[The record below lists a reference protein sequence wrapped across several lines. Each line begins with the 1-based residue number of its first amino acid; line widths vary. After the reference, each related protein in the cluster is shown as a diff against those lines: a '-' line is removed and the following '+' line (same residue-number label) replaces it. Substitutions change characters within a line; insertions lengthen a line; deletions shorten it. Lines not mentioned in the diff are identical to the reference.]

1 MLDLASTKEKILKF
15 IVETME
21 ESGAKGAVIGLSG
34 GIDSSLCAALLTE
47 AIGRDR
53 VLGLLLPCESSKSD
67 IDDGLLIARHL
78 GIRYKTIDLTGTY
91 KSFLADNSQK
101 PEDNL
106 TFANT
111 KPRLRMT
118 TLYFHAAKEGFLVA
132 GTSNKSELVTGY
144 LTKYGDGGVDFEPL
158 ADLLKME
165 VFELARMM
173 KIPQRLIDKIPTAG
187 LLLNQTDEAEMG
199 FTYNDLDRFIET
211 GIAEPEI
218 ASKILRMY
226 TKSRHK
232 IIGPKMLKL
241 DRKFHLK

>member
-1 MLDLASTKEKILKF
+1 MLDLASTKEIILKF

-21 ESGAKGAVIGLSG
+21 EAGAKGAVIGLSG

-47 AIGRDR
+47 AIGRER
-53 VLGLLLPCESSKSD
+53 VLGLLLPCESTKSD

-91 KSFLADNSQK
+91 KSFLDDNSQK
-101 PEDNL
+101 PEHNL
-106 TFANT
+106 TFANI

-158 ADLLKME
+158 ADLLKKE
-165 VFELARMM
+165 VCELARMM
-173 KIPQRLIDKIPTAG
+173 KLPQRLIDKIPTAG
-187 LLLNQTDEAEMG
+187 LLQNQTDEAEMG
-199 FTYNDLDRFIET
+199 FTYYDLDRFIET
-211 GIAEPEI
+211 GIAEPET
-218 ASKILRMY
+218 ATKILGMY
-226 TKSRHK
+226 KKSRHK